1 MSKLDTFL
9 NAVGS
14 IIEDQIPIGEN
25 KNHSLDLIENGKVT
39 KYGKLGDFANRI
51 DTTTTRK
58 YYEQGLTYYN
68 SAPKSQEFIT
78 QKPEITSYIKRNL

>member
-25 KNHSLDLIENGKVT
+25 KNHSLDLIEMVK
-39 KYGKLGDFANRI
+39 
-51 DTTTTRK
+51 
-58 YYEQGLTYYN
+58 
-68 SAPKSQEFIT
+68 
-78 QKPEITSYIKRNL
+78 